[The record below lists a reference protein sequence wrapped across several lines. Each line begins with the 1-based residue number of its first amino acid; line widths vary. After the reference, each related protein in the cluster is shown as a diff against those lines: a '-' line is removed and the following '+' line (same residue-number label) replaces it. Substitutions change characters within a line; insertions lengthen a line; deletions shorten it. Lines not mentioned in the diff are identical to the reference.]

1 MAKKVELKKQTMEVW
16 LNYWL
21 GAYVEPKSLMGTY
34 YQYKSIVEVHI
45 IPALGSIR
53 MCDLTCAAFK
63 RFFGSFANKA
73 ISSATLKSIYSVTRS
88 AMSAAYGAGLVDE
101 LMIDKVDISSICV
114 GKTRILDYSELSN
127 LFEAVSESNNP
138 AAYGLMLVFYTGARN
153 YELINMK
160 WSDFDEDKQSVK
172 IGDRV
177 VPIHRDEFKDIM
189 KYKERQRAAMSEV
202 GLVQTKNTAVLLSK
216 RFKKY
221 SDRNMYN
228 IVEKVSAACG
238 IPDLTMTAV
247 RNTFGARWLKAG
259 LDYTQTAYFMGDKR
273 VAITME
279 RYKSL
284 SKDLT

>member
-1 MAKKVELKKQTMEVW
+1 MAIKIELKKQKMEVW

-21 GAYVEPKSLMGTY
+21 GAYIEPKSLMGTY
-34 YQYKSIVEVHI
+34 YQYKSIADVHI
-45 IPALGSIR
+45 IPALGNIR

-73 ISSATLKSIYSVTRS
+73 ISSATLKNIYNVTRS

-101 LMIDKVDISSICV
+101 IMIDKVDISSICV
-114 GKTRILDYSELSN
+114 GKTRILDYNELSK
-127 LFEAVSESNNP
+127 LFEAVSESDNP

-172 IGDRV
+172 IGGRV

-189 KYKERQRAAMSEV
+189 KYKERQRAEMSKV
-202 GLVQTKNTAVLLSK
+202 RRVQKDSTNVLLSK
-216 RFKKY
+216 SFKEY
-221 SDRNMYN
+221 SDRNMYDVVKK
-228 IVEKVSAACG
+228 IAAACG
-238 IPDLTMTAV
+238 IPDLTLTAV

-259 LDYTQTAYFMGDKR
+259 LDYTKTAYFMGDKR

-284 SKDLT
+284 SSDLT

>member
-1 MAKKVELKKQTMEVW
+1 MAIKIELKKQKMEVW

-21 GAYVEPKSLMGTY
+21 GAYIEPKSLMGTY
-34 YQYKSIVEVHI
+34 YQYKSIADVHI
-45 IPALGSIR
+45 IPALGNIR

-73 ISSATLKSIYSVTRS
+73 ISSATLKNIYNVTRS

-101 LMIDKVDISSICV
+101 IMIDKVDISSMCV
-114 GKTRILDYSELSN
+114 GKTRILDYNELSK
-127 LFEAVSESNNP
+127 LFEAVSESDNP

-172 IGDRV
+172 IGGRV

-189 KYKERQRAAMSEV
+189 KYKERQRAEMAKV
-202 GLVQTKNTAVLLSK
+202 RRVQKDSTNVLLSK
-216 RFKKY
+216 SFKEY
-221 SDRNMYN
+221 SDRNMYDVVKK
-228 IVEKVSAACG
+228 IAAVCG
-238 IPDLTMTAV
+238 IPDLTLTAV
-247 RNTFGARWLKAG
+247 RNTFGARWLRAG

-284 SKDLT
+284 SNELT